1 MTSKIYTIRDIKTFL
16 SGELTNIMSV
26 EEVRAT
32 TNIIIKDVLGTN
44 SLESVAFPDMPVTV
58 GSMNRIREICGEL
71 KSGKPLQYI
80 LGETEFFN
88 CRFRVGTD
96 TLIPRPETEE
106 LVNLII
112 AENRNFAGKI
122 LDIGTGS
129 GCIAIALAA
138 NMPLA
143 KVTGTDISQGALEIA
158 RQNAVI
164 NKAAVD
170 FVLDD
175 ILETGITGQFDIIVS
190 NPPYVRESESRFMA
204 DNVVRYEPHSALF
217 VPDEDPLVFYRK
229 IISFSTNKL
238 LPGGKIYFEIN
249 EALGEATASLLRDAE
264 YQNVRIIKDL
274 NDKDRIIKGIKN
286 G

>member
-32 TNIIIKDVLGTN
+32 TNIILKDVLGTN
-44 SLESVAFPDMPVTV
+44 SLKSVAFPDMPVTV